1 MSLMPILII
10 GIVFGLAMDYEVFL
24 LTRMREAYVHGA
36 SPGEAIVSGFRHSG
50 RVVAAAAI
58 IMISVFAGFIGMSSP
73 TIQTMGV
80 GLAAA
85 VAFDAFVVRM
95 AIAPAVLA
103 LLGPAGEQCA
113 SQDADQRSRHPSDG
127 GHGRSPAPRHP
138 APFAAFAPEGFLPD
152 GIPLVCA

>member
-1 MSLMPILII
+1 PVMSLMPIVIF
-10 GIVFGLAMDYEVFL
+10 GIVFGLAMDYEVSL

-58 IMISVFAGFIGMSSP
+58 IMISVFAGFVGMSNP

-103 LLGPAGEQCA
+103 LLGHRAWWLPRILNRVLPNVDVEGETLSGHVPASKAE
-113 SQDADQRSRHPSDG
+113 SDAALRRLPV
-127 GHGRSPAPRHP
+127 GR
-138 APFAAFAPEGFLPD
+138 D
-152 GIPLVCA
+152 